1 MAEVNLSGIT
11 DLLNQVVVMMPAF
24 VDLIVAVLPVMLV
37 LIIVGFISGLF
48 DGIISMVRGVLTGAG
63 AVVFWGV
70 FAHMFE
76 GSPPLSALMSIPL
89 LRLGAAFFGVA
100 GGLTGIMAVS
110 PFSREF
116 RVRFV
121 SRGCMLVILP
131 VALAL
136 VGALLGGVAGAVL
149 VLRADDPAFFQ
160 WFGGIALGILL
171 LITWMQRGKRLELQK
186 GLLVALGLLIVIVIG
201 VVLSLGVP
209 VSFAVCA
216 PVFPIV
222 GALFGVQSLPLI
234 RRLAGLFGG
243 MIAGFVGA
251 GLGAWLMG
259 MVK

>member
-1 MAEVNLSGIT
+1 VG
-11 DLLNQVVVMMPAF
+11 VV
-24 VDLIVAVLPVMLV
+24 DGW
-37 LIIVGFISGLF
+37 VGQKR
-48 DGIISMVRGVLTGAG
+48 MVRGVLTGAG

-76 GSPPLSALMSIPL
+76 ESPPLSALMSIPL

-171 LITWMQRGKRLELQK
+171 ILTWMQRGKRLELQK

-209 VSFAVCA
+209 VSFAVWLA
-216 PVFPIV
+216 PVFPISGV
-222 GALFGVQSLPLI
+222 LFGVQSLPLI